1 MTDVRT
7 AGGFTSII
15 MPHQLTSINHL
26 LFRLSLFNSLFFFG
40 LVKSLLSA
48 GSSVESFKFLGEN
61 DEELEISL

>member
-7 AGGFTSII
+7 AGGFTSVI

-40 LVKSLLSA
+40 LVKVFYLNVSSLVTVLRLLFMF
-48 GSSVESFKFLGEN
+48 SFLYR
-61 DEELEISL
+61 S

>member
-15 MPHQLTSINHL
+15 MPHQLTSINLL

-40 LVKSLLSA
+40 LVKVFYLNVSSLV
-48 GSSVESFKFLGEN
+48 SVLYLLFFVQFCV
-61 DEELEISL
+61 